1 MNDKNALDLL
11 NMYITA
17 AQIAKSKNKYEYH
30 LNMQEAVFI
39 DHLNMQEAV
48 FIELFKKAFPNMK
61 DNINTANIAK
71 SILNS

>member
-17 AQIAKSKNKYEYH
+17 TQLAKSKNQYEYS
-30 LNMQEAVFI
+30 LKMN
-39 DHLNMQEAV
+39 EAV

-61 DNINTANIAK
+61 DNINTVNIAK
-71 SILNS
+71 SILRG

>member
-39 DHLNMQEAV
+39 
-48 FIELFKKAFPNMK
+48 ELFKKGFPNMK

>member
-11 NMYITA
+11 NMYIAA
-17 AQIAKSKNKYEYH
+17 AQIAKSKNKYEY
-30 LNMQEAVFI
+30 
-39 DHLNMQEAV
+39 HLNMQEAV

>member
-39 DHLNMQEAV
+39 
-48 FIELFKKAFPNMK
+48 ELLKKAFPNMK

-71 SILNS
+71 NILNS